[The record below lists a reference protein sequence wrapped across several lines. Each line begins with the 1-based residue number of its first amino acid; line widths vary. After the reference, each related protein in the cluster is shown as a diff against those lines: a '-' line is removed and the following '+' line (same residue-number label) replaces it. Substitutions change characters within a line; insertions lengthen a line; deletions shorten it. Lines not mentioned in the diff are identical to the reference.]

1 MITHGLV
8 AQPVE
13 QLTLNQ
19 LVGGSNPPKFILK
32 LTIKYFLYPWACG
45 EMVDTLV
52 LGTNAQAWEFESLH
66 AHHFKKRAVKAL
78 FYCSD

>member
-1 MITHGLV
+1 MATHGLV

-19 LVGGSNPPKFILK
+19 LVGGSNFPGFILK

-52 LGTNAQAWEFESLH
+52 LGTNAQAWEFESLN
-66 AHHFKKRAVKAL
+66 AHHF
-78 FYCSD
+78 